1 MPKWNEEWKMRKAII
16 CACLL
21 TMVGTVFAQTP
32 KQTTN
37 ADSMPVFWE
46 KFKTAIIKGDKETVA
61 ALSAFPISMPY
72 GMTNIKSKAQLLKH
86 YRDIFFSD
94 ANAAKCFA
102 KAKPYVD
109 KQRPKEF
116 SIGCK
121 MAAGG
126 EEEPIV
132 YTFTRRRAGW
142 KFTGFDNI
150 NE

>member
-1 MPKWNEEWKMRKAII
+1 MRPAII

-21 TMVGTVFAQTP
+21 AMMGTVFGQKP
-32 KQTTN
+32 NQTTT

-46 KFKTAIIKGDKETVA
+46 KFKTAIIRGDKETVA

-72 GMTNIKSKAQLLKH
+72 VMTNIKNKAQLMKH
-86 YRDIFFSD
+86 YRDIFFSETG
-94 ANAAKCFA
+94 AAKCFA
-102 KAKPYVD
+102 KAKPDVD

-116 SIGCK
+116 TISCK
-121 MAAGG
+121 MTGGG

-132 YTFTRRRAGW
+132 YTFTRGRTGW

>member
-1 MPKWNEEWKMRKAII
+1 MRRLIVS
-16 CACLL
+16 ACLL
-21 TMVGTVFAQTP
+21 ATMGTVFPQTP

-72 GMTNIKSKAQLLKH
+72 GMTNIKNKAQLMKY
-86 YRDIFFSD
+86 YRDIFFSET
-94 ANAAKCFA
+94 NAAKCFA
-102 KAKPYVD
+102 KAKPDVD

-116 SIGCK
+116 LIGCK
-121 MAAGG
+121 MTGGG

-132 YTFTRRRAGW
+132 YTFTRGRTGW